1 MNQPP
6 LSRKV
11 CHRFETPLIRGRLI
25 RRYQRFLADVRLDD
39 GRRVTA
45 HCPNSG
51 SMKGCLVNGAAVRLS
66 HDPNPARRT
75 EYTWQMIRIGRVWVG
90 INTLLPNALAAQA
103 AAQRALPLFR
113 DAVAVRR
120 EVKMGAHSR
129 VDLVVDLVS
138 GEKLYVEVK
147 NVTLVEDGKARFPDA
162 VTSRGAKHLR
172 ELIRVNRTP
181 GRRAAQC
188 YVVQRADADRFGPA
202 ADIDPE
208 YARWYGRA
216 RRAGVETIV
225 FQASVSPQRVCLVR
239 TLPALD

>member
-1 MNQPP
+1 MPTP
-6 LSRKV
+6 LPGPRV
-11 CHRFETPLIRGRLI
+11 CHRFETPLVRGRLI
-25 RRYQRFLADVRLDD
+25 KRYQRFLADVRLED

-51 SMKGCLVNGAAVRLS
+51 SMKGCLQEGAAVRLS
-66 HDPNPARRT
+66 HDPSPARRT
-75 EYTWQMIRIGRVWVG
+75 QYTWQMIRIGRVWVG
-90 INTLLPNALAAQA
+90 INTLLPNALVAQA
-103 AAQRALPLFR
+103 AARRVLPLFR
-113 DAVAVRR
+113 EAAAVRR

-129 VDLVVDLVS
+129 VDLVVDLAS
-138 GEKLYVEVK
+138 DEKLYVEVK
-147 NVTLVEDGKARFPDA
+147 NVTLVEDGMARFPDA

-216 RRAGVETIV
+216 RRAGVEIVV
-225 FQASVSPQRVCLVR
+225 FQASVSPGRICLVR